1 LLKQILKTAERR
13 LTQATNK
20 LEACSRAGRIASPVL
35 QLRALPRVKHQLT
48 LPWQDGRM
56 VLPLSS
62 VSSLFGSARSSGGM
76 DLSFI
81 TRGASGASPTAGPG
95 AATLALANAAK
106 HEAKQ
111 LADLAKDPQIVRDLA
126 RYEKVLKNARSIND
140 VLDDPVARKVLM
152 TATGLKSD
160 VDNIALLK
168 KALLSDPADKKSLA
182 VRMSTINDA
191 WLAFAREYDLAKYGL
206 DRLYPQMDGVKG
218 RWSINIDRE
227 GEPLEA
233 MLEIKQTRGGL
244 LQAQVD
250 GVPIPITVNGTKV
263 TFDLLWRDAKDE
275 IHTTRLTGTLGKDSM
290 SGVQYDDGVK
300 VDASWKAKP
309 YFADALK
316 EISDNYI
323 AEKRLDMLDA
333 QLPGLGSAVLFKQ
346 MAKNLKN
353 ATDVLGSPL
362 GREVITVAFSIP
374 KQIAVQPLIAQ
385 ERVIN
390 QRMNPAKLAESAYA
404 NTVAERY
411 LMMRNGGVGGVTA

>member
-1 LLKQILKTAERR
+1 
-13 LTQATNK
+13 
-20 LEACSRAGRIASPVL
+20 
-35 QLRALPRVKHQLT
+35 
-48 LPWQDGRM
+48 M

-62 VSSLFGSARSSGGM
+62 VRSLFGSARSSGGM

-81 TRGASGASPTAGPG
+81 TRGASGASAMAGAG
-95 AATLALANAAK
+95 SATLALANAAK

-126 RYEKVLKNARSIND
+126 RYEKVLKNAGSIND

-160 VDNIALLK
+160 VDNIGLLK
-168 KALLSDPADKKSLA
+168 KALLSDPADPKSVA
-182 VRMSTINDA
+182 ARMSTINDA

-218 RWSINIDRE
+218 RWSINIERE
-227 GEPLEA
+227 GKPLEA

-244 LQAQVD
+244 QAQVN
-250 GVPIPITVNGTKV
+250 GVPIAITVNGAKV
-263 TFDLLWRDAKDE
+263 TLDLIWRDAKDE
-275 IHTTRLTGTLGKDSM
+275 IRTSRLTGTLGKDGM
-290 SGVQYDDGVK
+290 SGVQADDGVK
-300 VDASWKAKP
+300 VDAGWKAKP

-316 EISDNYI
+316 EISNNYV

-346 MAKNLKN
+346 LAKTLKN

-362 GREVITVAFSIP
+362 GREVITVAFNIP
-374 KQIAVQPLIAQ
+374 KQIAVQSLIAQ
-385 ERVIN
+385 EKVIN
-390 QRMNPAKLAESAYA
+390 QRMNPAKLADSAYA

-411 LMMRNGGVGGVTA
+411 LMMRNGGIGGVTA